1 MSLNS
6 YIDIL
11 DGVISEKVSG
21 IVTNVVGLTIESK
34 GPIASIGEICR
45 IVSHD
50 GITKGKV
57 EVVGFR
63 SSNLILMPLGNISDI
78 TSGDSVIH
86 EANYFST
93 LVGEK
98 LLGRVINGLGDPIDG
113 LGPLERMESRSVY
126 NKPPNPMERKR
137 IDEHILTG
145 IRSIDVFTACGK
157 GQRTGIFSGSGV
169 GNSVLLGMIA
179 RNTNA
184 SVNVIALIGER
195 GREVR
200 EFIEKDLGQEG
211 LERTVVIVVT
221 SDEPALVKIKGIL
234 IACTIAEYFRDKSM
248 DVMLL
253 VDSLTRIGMAQREI
267 GLAVGEMPTS
277 KGYTPSVFSLLPK
290 IIERAGYNSK
300 GSITGFYTVL
310 VEADDMNDPI
320 ADAARSFL
328 DGHIVLS
335 RKIAAKHRFP
345 AMDILQS
352 SSRLM
357 NDIAS
362 NEQKLLA
369 ADFRSN
375 LAYYEEAEDLINIG
389 AYVKGNDPKIDRAI
403 DVMDPLI
410 EYLKQGVE
418 DKTDLKSDLD
428 ALAQILHSNTAEVE
442 QVDEKVSV

>member
-63 SSNLILMPLGNISDI
+63 SNNLILMPLGNISDI

-169 GNSVLLGMIA
+169 GKSVLLGMIA

>member
-169 GNSVLLGMIA
+169 GKSVLLGMIA

>member
-11 DGVISEKVSG
+11 DGVIPEKVSG

-63 SSNLILMPLGNISDI
+63 SNNLILMPLGNISDI

-169 GNSVLLGMIA
+169 GKSVLLGMIA